1 MPAPASFTILT
12 VCTGNICRSPAA
24 ERLLAQGLGPGV
36 TVHSAGTGALDGY
49 PIDQQMA
56 ALLDCAGVPTDGFAA
71 RQVVAAHLRAS
82 DLVLAL
88 TTAHRADMLQLAP
101 AAVRRSFTLLEFARV
116 VGSVDFPTIPAGDV
130 AHRLREMVTV
140 ASRHR
145 MLGEVI
151 NGDDVPD
158 PYRRGPEAF
167 EASFEL
173 IKTAVDVIVEAAWGP
188 GTWRRQP

>member
-1 MPAPASFTILT
+1 MPGPASFTILT

-24 ERLLAQGLGPGV
+24 ERLLASGLGPGV
-36 TVHSAGTGALDGY
+36 NVHSAGTWALDGH
-49 PIDQQMA
+49 PIDEQMA
-56 ALLDCAGVPTDGFAA
+56 DLLNSVGVRADDFAA
-71 RQVVAAHLRAS
+71 RQVEPGHLRAS

-101 AAVRRSFTLLEFARV
+101 AAVRRSFTLLEFARI

>member
-1 MPAPASFTILT
+1 MPGPASFTILT

-24 ERLLAQGLGPGV
+24 ERLLATGLGPGV
-36 TVHSAGTGALDGY
+36 NVHSAGTWALDGH
-49 PIDQQMA
+49 PIDEQMA
-56 ALLDCAGVPTDGFAA
+56 DLLNSVGVRADDFAA
-71 RQVVAAHLRAS
+71 RQVEPGHLRAS

-101 AAVRRSFTLLEFARV
+101 VTLRRSFTLLEFARI

-130 AHRLREMVTV
+130 ADRLREMVTV

-167 EASFEL
+167 AASFGL
-173 IKTAVDVIVEAAWGP
+173 IRGAVDVIVEVARG
-188 GTWRRQP
+188 

>member
-1 MPAPASFTILT
+1 M
-12 VCTGNICRSPAA
+12 
-24 ERLLAQGLGPGV
+24 
-36 TVHSAGTGALDGY
+36 TVHSAGTWALVGSA
-49 PIDQQMA
+49 IDEQMA
-56 ALLDCAGVPTDGFAA
+56 GLLRAASVPTDGFAA
-71 RQVVAAHLRAS
+71 RQLTAGHLRSS
-82 DLVLAL
+82 DLALAL

-101 AAVRRSFTLLEFARV
+101 ATLRRSFTLLEFARII
-116 VGSVDFPTIPAGDV
+116 GSAEFPTIPAGDV
-130 AHRLREMVTV
+130 ADRLREMVTV

-188 GTWRRQP
+188 GTWRKQP

>member
-1 MPAPASFTILT
+1 MELKKLIYT
-12 VCTGNICRSPAA
+12 V
-24 ERLLAQGLGPGV
+24 E
-36 TVHSAGTGALDGY
+36 DGIAVITMNY
-49 PIDQQMA
+49 MKNLNAIDEQMA
-56 ALLDCAGVPTDGFAA
+56 GLLRAAGVPTDGFAA
-71 RQVVAAHLRAS
+71 RQLTAGHLRSS
-82 DLVLAL
+82 DLALAL

-101 AAVRRSFTLLEFARV
+101 VTLRRSFTLLEFARI

-167 EASFEL
+167 EASFGL
-173 IKTAVDVIVEAAWGP
+173 IKRAMDVIVEAAWGP
-188 GTWRRQP
+188 ETWRKQP